1 MTDSAASLLHTLY
14 SDHHGWLHGW
24 LCRRLGDSHEAA
36 DLAQDTFVRL
46 IGSSEVQ
53 RGTAGIREPRSFLAT
68 IAQRVMVDHFRRQS
82 LERAYRD
89 ALAAMPEPA
98 EVSPETRAL
107 VFETLVEIDAM
118 LDGLGRKAK
127 RAFLLSQLEGLTY
140 AQIAFELGVSTS
152 SVKQYVAKATEH
164 CLLLALDL
172 DSSAEC

>member
-1 MTDSAASLLHTLY
+1 MTESSAHLLHTLY

-24 LCRRLGDSHEAA
+24 LRRKLGDGHDAA

-46 IGSSEVQ
+46 IGSAEAQ
-53 RGTAGIREPRSFLAT
+53 RNASAIREPRSFLAT
-68 IAQRVMVDHFRRQS
+68 IAQRVMVDHFRRRS
-82 LERAYRD
+82 LERAYCE

-118 LDGLGRKAK
+118 LDRLGGKAK
-127 RAFLLSQLEGLTY
+127 RAFLLSQLEGFTY
-140 AQIAFELGVSTS
+140 AQIAFELGVSVS
-152 SVKQYVAKATEH
+152 SVKKYMAKAMEH

-172 DSSAEC
+172 DASVEH